1 MTNLHPGGNRRI
13 YLGVKKR
20 IAVIT
25 SGGDAS
31 GMNAAIRAVARYGI
45 YKGLQIYGFYEGY
58 KGLINN
64 NFIVLDPASVG
75 GIIDRGGTFLYSA
88 RSERFKCR
96 EGQKEAIGNMKNNG
110 IEGLIVIGGDGS
122 FRGAHELHKQGIK
135 VIGIPATIDN
145 DIPGTDYSIGFDTAL
160 NVIIGLI
167 SKIRDTAYSHD
178 RIFVI
183 EVMGRN
189 SGIIAINTGLACG
202 ADFILIPEKKVDI
215 IGIAESIKKN
225 RASKRHTLVIV
236 AEGAARASEVAS
248 SIKLL
253 VGREV
258 RVSVLGH
265 IQRGGSPAALDRK
278 LAAEFGKKSVDLL
291 IEGKSDCMVGIKAM
305 KIITQKFE
313 DIFETVKGIDE
324 SLYNLT
330 DILSR

>member
-1 MTNLHPGGNRRI
+1 MAGNR
-13 YLGVKKR
+13 R

-31 GMNAAIRAVARYGI
+31 GMNATIRAVTRYAI
-45 YKGLQIYGFYEGY
+45 HKGFEVYGFYEGY
-58 KGLINN
+58 KGLISND
-64 NFIVLDPASVG
+64 FKVLDLSSVG

-88 RSERFKCR
+88 RSERFRCLD
-96 EGQKEAIGNMKNNG
+96 GQKEAIESLKKNN

-122 FRGAHELHKQGIK
+122 FKGAHDLHEQGIQ
-135 VIGIPATIDN
+135 VVGIPATIDN

-160 NVIIGLI
+160 NVIIDLI

-189 SGIIAINTGLACG
+189 SGLIAINTGLACG
-202 ADFILIPEKKVDI
+202 ADFILVPERKVDLVS
-215 IGIAESIKKN
+215 IADDIKEN
-225 RASKRHTLVIV
+225 RKDKRHTLIVV
-236 AEGAARASEVAS
+236 AEGAAKASEVAS

-265 IQRGGSPAALDRK
+265 IQRGGSPSALDRII
-278 LAAEFGKKSVDLL
+278 AAEFGRKAVDLL
-291 IEGKSDCMVGIKAM
+291 LADESDCMVGIKAM
-305 KIITQKFE
+305 KIITRKFE
-313 DIFETVKGIDE
+313 DIFKTNKEIDQE
-324 SLYNLT
+324 LFDLAH
-330 DILSR
+330 ILST